1 MSLEEPPHSAS
12 ALIYIQYIFQLVSLA
27 QYAIWR
33 NLEKLIPHLWYTKP
47 PSYTVSSVAMGG
59 DSPGAHQRQAGA
71 DLPKAD
77 RRDPEPHA
85 AGPRRAPAPGEGGL
99 ARGDQDNVPH
109 GPRLLHLA
117 GDAASTG
124 SYYYTKHSS
133 QTGLLQVRQ
142 DNQASIKQCRCRNA
156 TGWINHDT

>member
-1 MSLEEPPHSAS
+1 MAQFGATNSTPLVHRAS
-12 ALIYIQYIFQLVSLA
+12 QLHRQLRGRGAAGVHRL
-27 QYAIWR
+27 
-33 NLEKLIPHLWYTKP
+33 
-47 PSYTVSSVAMGG
+47 GG
-59 DSPGAHQRQAGA
+59 DSPGAHQRRAGA

-85 AGPRRAPAPGEGGL
+85 AGPRHAPAPGEGGL
-99 ARGDQDNVPH
+99 ARGHQDRVPR
-109 GPRLLHLA
+109 GSRLLHLA

-142 DNQASIKQCRCRNA
+142 DNPASIK
-156 TGWINHDT
+156 

>member
-33 NLEKLIPHLWYTKP
+33 NLERLIPHLWYTEP
-47 PSYTVSSVAMGG
+47 PSYTVSSVAVGG

-99 ARGDQDNVPH
+99 ARGVQDNVPH
-109 GPRLLHLA
+109 GSRLLHLA

-124 SYYYTKHSS
+124 SYYYTKHHPR
-133 QTGLLQVRQ
+133 LVC
-142 DNQASIKQCRCRNA
+142 CR
-156 TGWINHDT
+156 

>member
-1 MSLEEPPHSAS
+1 ME
-12 ALIYIQYIFQLVSLA
+12 Q
-27 QYAIWR
+27 
-33 NLEKLIPHLWYTKP
+33 LIPHLWYTDNRA
-47 PSYTVSSVAMGG
+47 SQLHRQLRGRGAAGVHRLGG
-59 DSPGAHQRQAGA
+59 DSPGAHQRRAGA
-71 DLPKAD
+71 DLPKA
-77 RRDPEPHA
+77 EPP

-99 ARGDQDNVPH
+99 ARGHQERVPH
-109 GPRLLHLA
+109 GSRLLHLA

-156 TGWINHDT
+156 TGLIMIRSLDII